1 MIEDQAS
8 KLRFLVNKQGNL
20 ANCQKTLRTIAVSSG
35 KGGVGKTNFT
45 VNLAIA
51 LSQLGQRV
59 IIFDGDLG
67 LANID
72 VICGLTPKYTL
83 QDVITDS
90 KTIAEIL
97 VDGPGGIKI
106 LPGGSGQM
114 VANLDPVRLQ
124 LLVQRMQYLEDLADI
139 LLIDTGAGISRH
151 VIQLLEGADEV
162 VVVVTPE
169 PTSVTDAYS
178 LVKILLQQGKEWKIG
193 ILINQAESKEEAYAT
208 FARFEAV
215 VQRFLHHQVKYFGM
229 VFKDQ
234 FVTKSVMCQTPFVVS
249 FPQAPASHC
258 IKTLAEDLI
267 GVLHKSPIPGK
278 GIQRLLQ
285 GLMSRFTNN
294 TV

>member
-8 KLRFLVNKQGNL
+8 KLRFLAKKQENL
-20 ANCQKTLRTIAVSSG
+20 ANYRKTVRTIAISSG

-45 VNLAIA
+45 VNFGIA

-59 IIFDGDLG
+59 VIFDGDLG

-72 VICGLTPKYTL
+72 VICGLTPKDTL
-83 QDVITDS
+83 QDVITDT

-106 LPGGSGQM
+106 LPGASGQM
-114 VANLDPVRLQ
+114 VANLDSARLQ
-124 LLVQRMQYLEDLADI
+124 LLIEKMQYLEDLADI
-139 LLIDTGAGISRH
+139 LLIDTGAGISKH

-178 LVKILLQQGKEWKIG
+178 LVKILLHQVKDAKIS
-193 ILINQAESKEEAYAT
+193 ILINQAGNKEEAYAT
-208 FARFEAV
+208 FSRFEAV
-215 VQRFLHHQVKYFGM
+215 VQRFLHHQVRYFGM
-229 VFKDQ
+229 VLKDQ
-234 FVTKSVMCQTPFVVS
+234 FVTKSVMRQTPFVVS

-258 IKTLAEDLI
+258 IKTLAEDVI
-267 GVLHKSPIPGK
+267 GVLHKSAAPGK
-278 GIQRLLQ
+278 GIRQLLQ